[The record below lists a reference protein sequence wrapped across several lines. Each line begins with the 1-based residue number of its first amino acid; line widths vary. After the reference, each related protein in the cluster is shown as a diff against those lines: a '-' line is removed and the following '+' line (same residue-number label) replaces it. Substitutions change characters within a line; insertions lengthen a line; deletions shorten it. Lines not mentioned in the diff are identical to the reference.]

1 MIAESIGCIEC
12 GVTNETPSHYC
23 VACGA
28 PLRIP
33 EGEGQ
38 TPYLP
43 LDSVQLWRTATFEWK
58 NALKSDEVDV
68 GLWGHIA
75 SLLSLAITY
84 AGSTPFPR
92 AHAHLAIAL
101 LTLGLDA
108 GAEREANIALEQNPI
123 EFRAQQVKVALA
135 LGDADVQ
142 GDSLSNVLPFRQ
154 NREDPEIIPI
164 QEQGYCTEEEIRSTP
179 LDLVAEVEQTLSIF
193 QAFCDANTDVDEYLN
208 IADFLILLGDQLKD
222 ESLASLRRDLYKLVA
237 YTPTDKLDCRGR
249 ERQVVDIL
257 QRSREGLY
265 SLEPGPRR
273 VVARRRERVA
283 AS

>member
-1 MIAESIGCIEC
+1 MIAESTGCVEC
-12 GVTNETPSHYC
+12 GAMNEAPSRYC
-23 VACGA
+23 VTCGA
-28 PLRIP
+28 PLWIP

-38 TPYLP
+38 ASYLP
-43 LDSVQLWRTATFEWK
+43 RDSIQLWRTATYEWK
-58 NALKSDEVDV
+58 NALRSDEVDV

-108 GAEREANIALEQNPI
+108 GAEREANIALEQNPL
-123 EFRAQQVKVALA
+123 EFRAQQVKAALA
-135 LGDADVQ
+135 LSDAEVQ
-142 GDSLSNVLPFRQ
+142 QAGLSKVLPFRG
-154 NREDPEIIPI
+154 NRENPQATAIP
-164 QEQGYCTEEEIRSTP
+164 EQGNGMEGEVRLTP
-179 LDLVAEVEQTLSIF
+179 LDLVAEVEQTLSMF
-193 QAFCDANTDVDEYLN
+193 QAFCDANTDVEEYLN

-222 ESLASLRRDLYKLVA
+222 ESLAGLRRDLYKLVA

-257 QRSREGLY
+257 QRAREGLY

-273 VVARRRERVA
+273 VVARRRVGAVA
-283 AS
+283 I